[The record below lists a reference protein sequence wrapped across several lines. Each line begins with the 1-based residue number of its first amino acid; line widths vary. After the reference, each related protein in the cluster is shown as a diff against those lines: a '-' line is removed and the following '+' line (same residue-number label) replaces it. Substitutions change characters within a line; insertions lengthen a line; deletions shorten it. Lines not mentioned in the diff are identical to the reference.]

1 MTTPNTDHWWQAF
14 YLGPFQE
21 LQLGGIHN
29 DRAPAEVTLL
39 EQNLKLEPHH
49 RILDAPC
56 GQGRHTLELARR
68 GYAVTRIDFNPNV
81 LAHAQAVAESEGLRP
96 RFDQQDLRALSYES
110 VFDRVLCLWG
120 SFGYF
125 SDTEN
130 LAQLQGMARALKPGG
145 ALHLETWTTEG
156 LFPQFRPRDW
166 SWAEGRGQRYRLL
179 EERTF
184 DIETSRAN
192 VIWTFVC
199 EGRNEIVSHRTSI
212 RVYSYREL
220 LELLRTAGFQRFE
233 SYGGVTGKPYQ
244 FGSGRLG
251 MVAWL

>member
-68 GYAVTRIDFNPNV
+68 GYAVTGIYFNPNV

-156 LFPQFRPRDW
+156 LP
-166 SWAEGRGQRYRLL
+166 SVSS
-179 EERTF
+179 
-184 DIETSRAN
+184 SR
-192 VIWTFVC
+192 
-199 EGRNEIVSHRTSI
+199 
-212 RVYSYREL
+212 
-220 LELLRTAGFQRFE
+220 LELGGGTRATFTACSKNEPSTLRHHEPTLSGRSCAKPATRSFPTEPLFAFTAIGSSWSSSEQLDFSALSRTEGLQE
-233 SYGGVTGKPYQ
+233 SLTSLAPG
-244 FGSGRLG
+244 GSG
-251 MVAWL
+251 W